1 MQSLRE
7 GTERDFLKPFL
18 QIEPAD
24 CSPFTA
30 GCSEGKA
37 WSLDSLHGGTDA
49 LLFREMTRAITEGR
63 ELCKVFDD

>member
-1 MQSLRE
+1 MTNAVFVVCRIAL
-7 GTERDFLKPFL
+7 LCA
-18 QIEPAD
+18 EPAD

-49 LLFREMTRAITEGR
+49 LLFREMARAITEGR